1 MDLRHRLPRDYR
13 LLIDRHRPGQV
24 GRAARVPLRKVV
36 DLPDQLDRVGVRR
49 SSLAGGIDL
58 HESFNGQ

>member
-13 LLIDRHRPGQV
+13 LLVDRHWPREV
-24 GRAARVPLRKVV
+24 GRKARVPLREVV

-49 SSLAGGIDL
+49 PSLAGRIDL
-58 HESFNGQ
+58 HEGFNGQ